1 MKRILQTIILF
12 FLSVL
17 TIYPQVDFETGKI
30 AIQLNN
36 YGGARVYSPAF
47 GSTQQ
52 INRLS
57 IVVGANTN
65 DVFAYNED
73 AEMVDSAKLVA
84 APAQSDFEMTN
95 SSDNAYSNLPPAV
108 LNKINVYGWNNEA
121 YVIVKLTVKNQDAVL
136 GNMNAY
142 IGYEFIP
149 KIDNIWGTEA
159 IKTIQGKGIVSV
171 YRNPTSSYT
180 GFKILSAPLFSAI
193 YYNWFEDYDLKSY
206 SDSMF
211 YAFLSSGIKQDTYEA
226 PSDGGVGMFCQDAV
240 NIKLGDSAVVF
251 IAIAVGSDEAEMVSN
266 IDKAESK
273 YKTLFANVPVE
284 MASFNANIINKKV
297 ILDWTTATETNNKGF
312 NIERKCGNGD
322 WNNIGFVNGN
332 GTTTNISKYSFID
345 EKVTT
350 SGSCSYRLGQVDFDG
365 TISYSKEINVNVSN
379 GPRSFELM
387 QNYPNPFN
395 NSTTIRYQIPNNS
408 TVSLKIFDALGC
420 EIRSLV
426 DRKQDAGEYGLTFDA
441 ADLSSGLY
449 FIVFQADNFK
459 STKKMFL
466 LK

>member
-1 MKRILQTIILF
+1 
-12 FLSVL
+12 
-17 TIYPQVDFETGKI
+17 
-30 AIQLNN
+30 
-36 YGGARVYSPAF
+36 
-47 GSTQQ
+47 
-52 INRLS
+52 
-57 IVVGANTN
+57 
-65 DVFAYNED
+65 
-73 AEMVDSAKLVA
+73 
-84 APAQSDFEMTN
+84 
-95 SSDNAYSNLPPAV
+95 
-108 LNKINVYGWNNEA
+108 
-121 YVIVKLTVKNQDAVL
+121 
-136 GNMNAY
+136 
-142 IGYEFIP
+142 
-149 KIDNIWGTEA
+149 
-159 IKTIQGKGIVSV
+159 
-171 YRNPTSSYT
+171 
-180 GFKILSAPLFSAI
+180 
-193 YYNWFEDYDLKSY
+193 
-206 SDSMF
+206 
-211 YAFLSSGIKQDTYEA
+211 
-226 PSDGGVGMFCQDAV
+226 
-240 NIKLGDSAVVF
+240 
-251 IAIAVGSDEAEMVSN
+251 MVSN